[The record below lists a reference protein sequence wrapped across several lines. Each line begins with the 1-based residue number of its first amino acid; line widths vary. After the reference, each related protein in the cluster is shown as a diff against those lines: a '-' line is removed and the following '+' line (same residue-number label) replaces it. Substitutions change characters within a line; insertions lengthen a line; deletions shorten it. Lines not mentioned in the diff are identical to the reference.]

1 MEGGKEFKMKD
12 LEDLYMENVFPR
24 NYNLKNTVRPDV
36 NDDLVEKEI
45 MHLREN
51 LIKSYHL
58 LKTFNIDPKFKSV
71 VKIIR
76 KELVDRVFHK
86 LNISLRKEKSDEDF
100 SKTPFII
107 KVRDIQGLFNSID
120 LSLEKLI
127 NYYNSVGN
135 VKAAEQII
143 KTKDGFDLP
152 ATLFDKHLFIPY
164 RKYMG

>member
-1 MEGGKEFKMKD
+1 MEGGKEYTMKD

-24 NYNLKNTVRPDV
+24 NYNLKNTVIPDV

-45 MHLREN
+45 IRLREN

-58 LKTFNIDPKFKSV
+58 LKTFNIDPKFKGV

-76 KELVDRVFHK
+76 KELVDRVFNK
-86 LNISLRKEKSDEDF
+86 LNISLRKEKSNEDF

-107 KVRDIQGLFNSID
+107 KVKDIQGLFNSID
-120 LSLEKLI
+120 LSLDNLI
-127 NYYNSVGN
+127 KYYNSVGN
-135 VKAAEQII
+135 LKAAEQII

-152 ATLFDKHLFIPY
+152 AKLFDKHLFLPY
-164 RKYMG
+164 RKYMS

>member
-58 LKTFNIDPKFKSV
+58 LKTFNIDPKFKNV

-86 LNISLRKEKSDEDF
+86 LNISLRKE
-100 SKTPFII
+100 
-107 KVRDIQGLFNSID
+107 
-120 LSLEKLI
+120 
-127 NYYNSVGN
+127 
-135 VKAAEQII
+135 
-143 KTKDGFDLP
+143 
-152 ATLFDKHLFIPY
+152 
-164 RKYMG
+164 

>member
-1 MEGGKEFKMKD
+1 MEGGEKRKMKD

-24 NYNLKNTVRPDV
+24 NYNLKNTVNPEV

-45 MHLREN
+45 MKLRDN
-51 LIKSYHL
+51 LLKSYHL
-58 LKTFNIDPKFKSV
+58 LKTFNVDPKFKGV
-71 VKIIR
+71 IKIIR

-86 LNISLRKEKSDEDF
+86 FNISLRKETSSEDF

-120 LSLEKLI
+120 LSLERLI

-135 VKAAEQII
+135 ESAAKQIA
-143 KTKDGFDLP
+143 KTKEGFNMP
-152 ATLFDKHLFIPY
+152 ALLFDRHLFLPY
-164 RKYMG
+164 RKYMS

>member
-1 MEGGKEFKMKD
+1 MEGGEKHPMKD
-12 LEDLYMENVFPR
+12 LEDLYMQNVFPR
-24 NYNLKNTVRPDV
+24 NYNLKNTVNPEI

-45 MHLREN
+45 MKLRVN
-51 LIKSYHL
+51 LLKSYHL
-58 LKTFNIDPKFKSV
+58 LKTFNVDPKFKGII
-71 VKIIR
+71 KIIR

-86 LNISLRKEKSDEDF
+86 FNISLRKETSSEDF

-135 VKAAEQII
+135 ESAAKQIA
-143 KTKDGFDLP
+143 KTKEGFNMP
-152 ATLFDKHLFIPY
+152 ALLFDRYLFLPY
-164 RKYMG
+164 RKYMS

>member
-1 MEGGKEFKMKD
+1 MEGGEKHQMKD
-12 LEDLYMENVFPR
+12 LEDLYMQNVFPR
-24 NYNLKNTVRPDV
+24 NYNLKNTVNPEI

-45 MHLREN
+45 MKLRNN
-51 LIKSYHL
+51 LLKSYHL
-58 LKTFNIDPKFKSV
+58 LKTFNVDPKFKGII
-71 VKIIR
+71 KIIR

-86 LNISLRKEKSDEDF
+86 FNISLRKETSSEDF

-135 VKAAEQII
+135 ESAAKQIA
-143 KTKDGFDLP
+143 KTKEDFNMP
-152 ATLFDKHLFIPY
+152 ALLFDRYLFLPY
-164 RKYMG
+164 RKYMS